1 MKTVQIEFSKYE
13 SVNFLWS
20 ELIEDYGFD
29 KARKIVSQA
38 IDLQKMNGTKNNTL
52 PIIFSGTGG
61 LALIPIQMLEKEDLK
76 IIVTSNIKIE
86 NLYKDGL
93 QRDQFKP
100 FIKIMQKQSFEYQ
113 LNIDDDYR
121 KSKGNKTQ
129 RYYSPLNQENNFK
142 INKLFRVMTK
152 DKF

>member
-38 IDLQKMNGTKNNTL
+38 IDLQKMNGSKNKTM

-61 LALIPIQMLEKEDLK
+61 LALVPLQMLEKEYSK
-76 IIVTSNIKIE
+76 IN
-86 NLYKDGL
+86 YKDNQVL
-93 QRDQFKP
+93 IFNLK
-100 FIKIMQKQSFEYQ
+100 KKSFQ
-113 LNIDDDYR
+113 ILNEA
-121 KSKGNKTQ
+121 N
-129 RYYSPLNQENNFK
+129 
-142 INKLFRVMTK
+142 
-152 DKF
+152 